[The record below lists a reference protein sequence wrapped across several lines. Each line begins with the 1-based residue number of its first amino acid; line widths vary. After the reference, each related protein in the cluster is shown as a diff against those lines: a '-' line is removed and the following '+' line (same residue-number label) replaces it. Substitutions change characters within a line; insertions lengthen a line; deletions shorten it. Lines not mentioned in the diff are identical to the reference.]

1 MPTKEQMIAVT
12 QRIGWF
18 QSMSFLRIE
27 GEISHLASG
36 AYLPW
41 WENLSRDEQKAVLSL
56 DVNWQGFSAAQRDD
70 VINRVLSGESEEFWM
85 DGIRPDNGRERFK
98 RLVSQD
104 EAATVD
110 HDSVGLHQVW
120 HKSADGF
127 QHVANV
133 QGNWMAAVVLTMVKP
148 GAPGTEGVTWLREW
162 ERPSNFGDM
171 IVAPSGKA
179 FEIYDHDY
187 APPAIR
193 ETMHPAVEAGTRT
206 GQQES
211 GREKDQFIQILESKP
226 EAGESLQ
233 KYGQFLTQATE
244 QAMSGMQ
251 GKEKER
257 ER

>member
-1 MPTKEQMIAVT
+1 MPTKEQIDAVT
-12 QRIGWF
+12 QRIRWF
-18 QSMSFLRIE
+18 ESLSFLRVE
-27 GEISHLASG
+27 GEISHLASV
-36 AYLPW
+36 ASMPW

-56 DVNWQGFSAAQRDD
+56 DVNWQGFSEAQRED

-110 HDSVGLHQVW
+110 HDAVGLHQVW
-120 HKSADGF
+120 HKCADGF

-133 QGNWMAAVVLTMVKP
+133 QGNWMAAVVLTLTKP

-162 ERPSNFGDM
+162 ERPSNFGDKA
-171 IVAPSGKA
+171 VAPSGNA
-179 FEIYDHDY
+179 FEIYDHPLG
-187 APPAIR
+187 PPSLR
-193 ETMHPAVEAGTRT
+193 ETTHPAVEAGSRNE
-206 GQQES
+206 QQES
-211 GREKDQFIQILESKP
+211 GRQKDQFTQILESKP

-244 QAMSGMQ
+244 LAISRMQ
-251 GKEKER
+251 GREKER